1 MKSFPNLA
9 MRTDPMPSAEVLEE
23 LDQTVEAELH
33 AAGLVSMA
41 ANFGP
46 QICNMFRM
54 AAGEVPTKHVGMFP
68 DGSGIGWTFKRAWYY
83 WVCSGPGIPPDDANK
98 LHAIHGRQVRV
109 DGHCGCPSPEECFKG
124 FAVGLYHVDT
134 PEGLAA
140 LVKTLLE
147 VRSRIG

>member
-1 MKSFPNLA
+1 
-9 MRTDPMPSAEVLEE
+9 MPPADVLEK

-41 ANFGP
+41 ASFGP
-46 QICNMFRM
+46 SIWETFRKS
-54 AAGEVPTKHVGMFP
+54 AGEVPTKHVGMFP

-98 LHAIHGRQVRV
+98 LHETHGQQVRV
-109 DGHCGCPSPEECFKG
+109 DGHCGCPSPEEWCKG

-147 VRSRIG
+147 VRSKVG